1 MIFQAHRPMAST
13 TSNGA
18 ASAYAL
24 GPAGYPQAER
34 GDGLAEKQKVTLWT
48 SGDPLGIAGMS
59 ALHCAISDG
68 VEFHG
73 AGNGAELPG
82 SHPARLAAEQ
92 RLAHWH
98 RQPAARV
105 FLGGNGTLMSLVHAL
120 HEAAGPYNILLS
132 DTVPHPHAWASL
144 PLTCFDPSDP
154 ESLVNA
160 LETLGRDRPVMVVLE
175 SLSSRDGT
183 IAPLPDICSTAE
195 AHGALVIVDET
206 HACGAY
212 GPSGAGVAADQ
223 GCAERISLLC
233 NAGSGSLGLPLGYL
247 AGDAQLLELVTAQ
260 GGSRSSVCPP
270 AFILDALPTA
280 IGLVQKRDDLRARL
294 TELSREL
301 RAALAYLGLPI
312 STGSSHVICI
322 EVGDPRQT
330 RLATSLLRDHYGIQV
345 LPVLPPEVAPG
356 HERLRVI
363 CSARHT
369 SDDIEALTLGLETLA
384 IEMGWMG

>member
-1 MIFQAHRPMAST
+1 MIFQAHHPMANT
-13 TSNGA
+13 ISNSA
-18 ASAYAL
+18 AGAYAL

-34 GDGLAEKQKVTLWT
+34 GDDLAEKQKVTLWT
-48 SGDPLGIAGMS
+48 SGDALGIAGMS
-59 ALHCAISDG
+59 ALHRAISDR

-92 RLAHWH
+92 CLAHWH

-105 FLGGNGTLMSLVHAL
+105 FLGGNGILISLAHAL
-120 HEAAGPYNILLS
+120 REAAGPYYIVLS
-132 DTVPHPHAWASL
+132 DTVPHPLAWASL
-144 PLTCFDPSDP
+144 PVTRFDPSDP
-154 ESLVNA
+154 GSLGNA
-160 LETLGRDRPVMVVLE
+160 LETLGTDRPALVVLE
-175 SLSSRDGT
+175 TVSSRDGT
-183 IAPLPDICSTAE
+183 IAPLPDICSAAE
-195 AHGALVIVDET
+195 AHGALVVVDET
-206 HACGAY
+206 HASDAY
-212 GPSGAGVAADQ
+212 GPSGAGIAADQ

-260 GGSRSSVCPP
+260 GGSSASVCPP

-280 IGLVQKRDDLRARL
+280 IGLMQKRDDLRARL
-294 TELSREL
+294 TEISREL

-312 STGSSHVICI
+312 STGPSHVICI

-345 LPVLPPEVAPG
+345 GPVLPPDVAPG
-356 HERLRVI
+356 QEHLRII

-369 SDDIEALTLGLETLA
+369 NDHIEALTLGLETLA
-384 IEMGWMG
+384 TEMGWLG

>member
-1 MIFQAHRPMAST
+1 MAKTISE
-13 TSNGA
+13 SA
-18 ASAYAL
+18 AGAYAL

-34 GDGLAEKQKVTLWT
+34 GDDLAEKQKVTLWT
-48 SGDPLGIAGMS
+48 SGDALGIAGMS
-59 ALHCAISDG
+59 ALHRAISDG

-73 AGNGAELPG
+73 TGNGAELPD

-92 RLAHWH
+92 CLAHWH

-105 FLGGNGTLMSLVHAL
+105 FLGGNGILTSLAHAL
-120 HEAAGPYNILLS
+120 REAAGPYNNLLS
-132 DTVPHPHAWASL
+132 DTVPHPLAWASL
-144 PLTCFDPSDP
+144 PVTRFDPSDP

-160 LETLGRDRPVMVVLE
+160 LETLGKERPVLVVLE
-175 SLSSRDGT
+175 TVSSRDGS
-183 IAPLPDICSTAE
+183 IAPLPDICSAAE
-195 AHGALVIVDET
+195 ANGALVIVDET

-212 GPSGAGVAADQ
+212 GPSGAGIATDQ

-260 GGSRSSVCPP
+260 GGSNSTACPS
-270 AFILDALPTA
+270 AFLLDALPTA

-294 TELSREL
+294 AALSREL

-345 LPVLPPEVAPG
+345 TPVLPPPDRNTLG
-356 HERLRVI
+356 S
-363 CSARHT
+363 SARHVT
-369 SDDIEALTLGLETLA
+369 PATILRPSRLDLKPLQPKWAGLAESPSG
-384 IEMGWMG
+384 ENHD